1 MFIASS
7 FGRWTSARMCQHER
21 ANDETRKPT
30 TSVGKYAGRGHLALL
45 TVPYRLIGYI
55 FNASRDGQRLPQLT
69 LVFIVQLFLHVW
81 FSTGENRV
89 TILPA
94 FSERLHQTS
103 LTLLILSGITN
114 ICGYTLLIALYRHS
128 VQTIFNRNLPSSVVD
143 CLPSFAAHLTLLK
156 PLEIMFRYA
165 TARFR
170 VLPDIIVLGEVR
182 CGTTTLCQHLSSI
195 QGCDPPFCLW
205 KHPELDHKE
214 TFYFVGHYLG
224 RVSPAGYR
232 MCFPLAIVKW
242 FRQRVLGQPF
252 LTLDACA
259 QYLTNPAV
267 PHLIAKAY
275 RDAGQP
281 PPVLVAC
288 VRNPIDQG
296 VSWWRYENNAMGW

>member
-1 MFIASS
+1 MRQPGRRERPPKHATSTLDILNLVYEMLEQVIVTARAGQLLPRLTLGFIA
-7 FGRWTSARMCQHER
+7 
-21 ANDETRKPT
+21 
-30 TSVGKYAGRGHLALL
+30 
-45 TVPYRLIGYI
+45 
-55 FNASRDGQRLPQLT
+55 QLM
-69 LVFIVQLFLHVW
+69 LHFFI
-81 FSTGENRV
+81 
-89 TILPA
+89 
-94 FSERLHQTS
+94 
-103 LTLLILSGITN
+103 TLLDVEEIGMWSPRRLQRASLLLLIATGITN
-114 ICGYTLLIALYRHS
+114 FCGYALLIALYRHS
-128 VQTIFNRNLPSSVVD
+128 VQTIFNRNLPTTLQECLSSF
-143 CLPSFAAHLTLLK
+143 SAHLLLLK

-170 VLPDIIVLGEVR
+170 VLPDVLVLGEVR

-195 QGCDPPFCLW
+195 DGCEPPFCLW

-224 RVSPAGYR
+224 RVNPYYYR

-242 FRQRVLGQPF
+242 FRQRVLRQPF
-252 LTLDACA
+252 FTYDGCA

-288 VRNPIDQG
+288 VRDPVDQAL
-296 VSWWRYENNAMGW
+296 SWWRYENNAMIW